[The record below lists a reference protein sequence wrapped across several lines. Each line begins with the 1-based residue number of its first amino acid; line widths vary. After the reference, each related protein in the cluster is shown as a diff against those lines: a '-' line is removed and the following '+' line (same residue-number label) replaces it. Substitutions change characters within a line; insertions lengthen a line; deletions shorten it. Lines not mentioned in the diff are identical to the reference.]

1 MESERLNMNEDA
13 LRMLA
18 EVDAAQADMAQR
30 AKAPLWYHPALGLLI
45 GGLIAVQGQ
54 ATPVMLAVY
63 AAYVAGLVLLMRAYK
78 RRTGLWINGY
88 RAGRTRW
95 VAIGLAALGMLGALI
110 SVWLLRERGLTLAP
124 LVFGTIVAV
133 IVTVGGFV
141 WEAAYR
147 ADLRDGALR

>member
-1 MESERLNMNEDA
+1 MESEKLNMNEDA

-30 AKAPLWYHPALGLLI
+30 AKAPTWYHPALGLLI

-54 ATPVMLAVY
+54 PTPVMLGFY
-63 AAYVAGLVLLMRAYK
+63 AAYIAGLALLMRAYK
-78 RRTGLWINGY
+78 RHTGLWINGY

-110 SVWLLRERGLTLAP
+110 SVWLLRERGLTQAP
-124 LVFGTIVAV
+124 LVFGAIVAI

-147 ADLRDGALR
+147 ADLRDGTVR